1 MEWSLHHSLR
11 LLFTFPLCKFAKR
24 QNSWSLI
31 CVCWQTI
38 GPRAK
43 LQNSCQLMLVFISL
57 LPILE
62 RMTQSFSDFCLVFFF
77 FALVY
82 SSLIKKY
89 MHFKHPTSFFMYSKI
104 VFFLLSY
111 LFVYRAWDIKSP
123 DWQRNMETISWYSCC
138 IKFIISST
146 Q

>member
-1 MEWSLHHSLR
+1 MEWSLHSLR

-38 GPRAK
+38 GPWAK

-62 RMTQSFSDFCLVFFF
+62 RMTQSFS
-77 FALVY
+77 LVY
-82 SSLIKKY
+82 SSLIKKN
-89 MHFKHPTSFFMYSKI
+89 MHFRHPTSFFMYSKI

-138 IKFIISST
+138 IKFIISA